1 MNCYNNKVIRL
12 AKNNDYDFA
21 TKVVLLLIRLKIRL
35 CQTLFNPYFFNKTTL
50 VADKY
55 NPIYQTLLPY
65 SHIFKYKYIPP
76 YHYK

>member
-35 CQTLFNPYFFNKTTL
+35 CQTLFIPYSFNKTTL
-50 VADKY
+50 VADRY

-65 SHIFKYKYIPP
+65 FCIFKYKYNPP